1 MRANEGRANEGPTRR
16 ATTLRAG
23 RIRHHC
29 HPPPL
34 AHQHRLTASHV
45 GVGPAGFRSGHPPR
59 GDFVRSTRRKTHPGV
74 ITQFSFDFGLIS
86 CPVPCTTPTLMGTGA
101 RQGGPCPC
109 NFFPFSPPL
118 VTLGSTEG
126 MRYAHPFREQNPP
139 PPSLVSGGRLFYLVF
154 STSGKGKLP
163 PIFKSHYLRFKIKAI
178 SPPRP
183 GVPVL

>member
-1 MRANEGRANEGPTRR
+1 MTIIIA
-16 ATTLRAG
+16 
-23 RIRHHC
+23 I
-29 HPPPL
+29 PPPL

-59 GDFVRSTRRKTHPGV
+59 GDFVRSTRRKTFPGV
-74 ITQFSFDFGLIS
+74 ITQFSFVWALPIHPGAVHHPD
-86 CPVPCTTPTLMGTGA
+86 PMGTGA
-101 RQGGPCPC
+101 RKGGPRPC
-109 NFFPFSPPL
+109 NFSPFSPPL

-178 SPPRP
+178 FPPRP